1 MKKNTL
7 SLEQEFAIAK
17 MNHTIDSANNEQLKD
32 LIRQL
37 FVQNIHLMNE
47 IKRLYLEDLGLEE
60 VDLEDL

>member
-1 MKKNTL
+1 MNNLT
-7 SLEQEFAIAK
+7 LEQRSEF
-17 MNHTIDSANNEQLKD
+17 LKALWIVASYCQDDDDD